1 MREGTIA
8 AAVTVFAW
16 AAAFPAIRAG
26 LVGFSP
32 WALGAARL
40 AVASL
45 ALGIVALVLHPARP
59 PRRLWG
65 RVVLAGLVGQALY
78 QGLLMTGEVSVPA
91 GTASILIATAPLFS
105 VVAAGVLLHE
115 PVRSALPGMT
125 VAFAGV
131 ALVGLS
137 LGIGGGVAALVVL
150 AAAACQGLYHVIVKP
165 LAVEL
170 GAFAATAWSLWAG
183 TVLCL
188 PLLPLAGKQA
198 ASAPA
203 SALIAL
209 LVLGVLSSA
218 LGYAAWSVAL
228 QHAPIAQTTV
238 ALYLVPVVALLLAWA
253 WLGERPSPLA
263 VAGGLVAVIGV
274 VVVRRPRSIPATRAP
289 SPVVTTT
296 TPAGRDAAS
305 PTP

>member
-1 MREGTIA
+1 MLRGREGTLA
-8 AAVTVFAW
+8 AGITVVAW
-16 AAAFPAIRAG
+16 AAAFPAIRAA
-26 LVGFSP
+26 LEGFSP

-45 ALGIVALVLHPARP
+45 ALAAAAVVLRPARP

-65 RVVLAGLVGQALY
+65 RLVLAGLVGQALY
-78 QGLLMTGEVSVPA
+78 QGLLMTGEVTVPA

-105 VVAAGVLLHE
+105 VVAASVLLHE
-115 PVRSALPGMT
+115 AARGALPGML
-125 VAFAGV
+125 VAFVGV

-137 LGIGGGVAALVVL
+137 LGLGGGVAALVVL

-170 GAFAATAWSLWAG
+170 GAFSATAWSLWAG
-183 TVLCL
+183 AVLCL
-188 PLLPLAGKQA
+188 PLLPVAGQQA
-198 ASAPA
+198 AAAPS
-203 SALIAL
+203 SALVAL
-209 LVLGVLSSA
+209 LVLGVVSSA

-253 WLGERPSPLA
+253 WLGEKPAPLA
-263 VAGGLVAVIGV
+263 LVGGVLAIVGV
-274 VVVRRPRSIPATRAP
+274 VVVRRPRRA
-289 SPVVTTT
+289 SAV
-296 TPAGRDAAS
+296 AR
-305 PTP
+305 